1 MFVVTGGLIRALSVQ
16 RGLLV
21 LRETALERDGEAILL
36 LGHLAADKS
45 TLARYLLEEGWHLLS
60 SELNAVNSDLL
71 VQPRRYSFARFPIGL
86 FPICL
91 KG

>member
-36 LGHLAADKS
+36 LGHSDADKS
-45 TLARYLLEEGWHLLS
+45 TRPGIYWK
-60 SELNAVNSDLL
+60 
-71 VQPRRYSFARFPIGL
+71 
-86 FPICL
+86 
-91 KG
+91 KGSTY